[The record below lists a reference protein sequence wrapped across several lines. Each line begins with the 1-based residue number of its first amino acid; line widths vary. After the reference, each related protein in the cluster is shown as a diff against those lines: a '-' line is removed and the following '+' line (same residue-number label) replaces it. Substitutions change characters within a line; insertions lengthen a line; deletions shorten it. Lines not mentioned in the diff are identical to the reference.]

1 MTSPTETGLAG
12 RRDGGVPRT
21 RPLATDA
28 VLGAARALR
37 STTVEVAPEL
47 LPDLVAVAGAT
58 DRRLWQ
64 HDGDAL
70 LGIGEALRIPLDGG
84 LATRQG
90 LLLVDRSLSEISCD
104 DPLCLPGTG
113 PVAMGAL
120 PYDPAEPGHLCVPR
134 LLVGRR
140 TGRAWA
146 TLTEPARASTHGGR
160 QARAVQR
167 SLAALHQTT
176 AGNEEPPDAFSLSA
190 TLPHKRWREIVAN
203 AVEEANAGRLTKVVV
218 ARRVDVTANRAF
230 SLGQALRRL
239 AALYPSCAVFHI
251 EGFIGASPETLVQ
264 RRGLDIFSF
273 PLAGTVARSGDQA
286 TDDALVEALL
296 ASAKER
302 LEHKVVVDA
311 IASTLRPWCASLEV
325 PAQPSVVPLRNVCHL
340 GTLLHGVLPPTGA
353 LTSLEVAAAL
363 QPTPA
368 VGGIPQAT
376 ALAWQ
381 RANEGFSRG
390 LYAGPVGWTDSRG
403 DGAWAVGVRSA
414 DISGRRASLYAGAGV
429 VAGSDPEAELAE
441 TQLKLQALLAALV
454 RP

>member
-1 MTSPTETGLAG
+1 M
-12 RRDGGVPRT
+12 
-21 RPLATDA
+21 DA
-28 VLGAARALR
+28 D
-37 STTVEVAPEL
+37 L
-47 LPDLVAVAGAT
+47 LPDLVAIAGT
-58 DRRLWQ
+58 SDRRLWQ

-70 LGIGEALRIPLDGG
+70 LGIGEALRIPLDNG
-84 LATRQG
+84 LATRNG
-90 LLLVDRSLSEISCD
+90 PLLVNQALAEISCD
-104 DPLCLPGTG
+104 DPLRLPGTG

-134 LLVGRR
+134 LLVGRQAD
-140 TGRAWA
+140 RAWA
-146 TLTEPARASTHGGR
+146 TLTEPLARSGLNGSRGR
-160 QARAVQR
+160 ATRR

-176 AGNEEPPDAFSLSA
+176 GGDEELPDAFRLSA
-190 TLPHKRWREIVAN
+190 TLPHKQWRELVAD
-203 AVEEANAGRLTKVVV
+203 AVEEASAGRLTKVVV

-230 SLGQALRRL
+230 SLGQALKRL
-239 AALYPSCAVFHI
+239 AALYPSCTVFHI

-264 RRGLDIFSF
+264 RRGLDVFSL

-286 TDDALVEALL
+286 TDDALVEALVT
-296 ASAKER
+296 SAKDR

-311 IASTLRPWCASLEV
+311 IASTLRPWCSSLEV

-340 GTLLHGVLPPTGA
+340 GTLLHGVLSPAGA
-353 LTSLEVAAAL
+353 LTSLEIAAAL

-368 VGGIPQAT
+368 VGGIPRAS

-429 VAGSDPEAELAE
+429 VAGSEPDAELAE